1 MTQYENAYHLLFKFT
16 VQHNREMA
24 KKKGGKL
31 MLRETLKYHLC
42 RIYFILWVEQKYWF
56 IFTQAFSLCVF
67 FKSSMSRDI

>member
-42 RIYFILWVEQKYWF
+42 RIYFILWVEQKY
-56 IFTQAFSLCVF
+56 
-67 FKSSMSRDI
+67 